1 MTRPRILLVEDDA
14 TTRAFLAAATEALPA
29 RVDAVGTLAEALAAA
44 VAHDYAL
51 WLLDAHL
58 PDGDGADLLAELRGR
73 GLRAP
78 ALAHTAAREREV
90 LEHLV
95 DAGFVEA
102 VVKPVKTAAL
112 HAAIRRALGAAH
124 GLRVADAGGDAPAP
138 WNMLVWDDAAAL
150 SAMHGQQGHVLALRQ
165 LFLDELPGAR
175 DAVVAAIRD
184 QDAAAL
190 QSALHKLR
198 ASCGFV
204 GAARLAATVA
214 MLQQASDP
222 GTALD
227 GFLSAAQDT
236 LSSG

>member
-14 TTRAFLAAATEALPA
+14 TTRAFLTAATEALPA
-29 RVDAVGTLAEALAAA
+29 HVDAVGTLAEALASAA
-44 VAHDYAL
+44 EHDYAL
-51 WLLDAHL
+51 WLLDVHL
-58 PDGDGADLLAELRGR
+58 PDGDGANLLAELRGR
-73 GLRAP
+73 GLRTP

-90 LEHLV
+90 LDHLV

-102 VVKPVKTAAL
+102 LVKPIKTAAL
-112 HAAIRRALGAAH
+112 HAAIRRALGAN

-138 WNMLVWDDAAAL
+138 WNALVWDDAAAL

-165 LFLDELPGAR
+165 LFLGELPGAR
-175 DAVVAAIRD
+175 DTVIAAVRD
-184 QDAAAL
+184 QDVAAL

-222 GTALD
+222 GAALD
-227 GFLSAAQDT
+227 SFLSAAQDT